1 MYDINFQSISDISPE
16 VQTTVETSLP
26 FTTTSVFLSTFPIST
41 TESSRKHQPTSSS
54 INTNEF
60 IPPNATY
67 QSTLQ
72 TSSTTLTMYVFFFK
86 MTAFF
91 VNVPFVFLLYDTY
104 IKHI

>member
-26 FTTTSVFLSTFPIST
+26 FTTTSVLLSTFPIST

-72 TSSTTLTMYVFFFK
+72 TSSTTLTMYVFFFLNDCIFCK
-86 MTAFF
+86 CTICFSS
-91 VNVPFVFLLYDTY
+91 L
-104 IKHI
+104 

>member
-26 FTTTSVFLSTFPIST
+26 FTTTSVLLSTFPIST

-60 IPPNATY
+60 IPPNA
-67 QSTLQ
+67 TLQ